1 MSGPD
6 CGDVVAGRYR
16 LLKLLG
22 EGGIS
27 KVYLAADLKLSG
39 KRWAVKITAAGETAG
54 VDAEEEAHLLT
65 ALNHHRLPTIID
77 FVTDPLTGCDYLVM
91 DYVDGRHLDQ
101 YVSDL
106 KQRLTV
112 ERLAVIGMQ
121 ICEGLSYLHGLD
133 PPIIHRDL
141 KPSNLMV
148 DASGDIRFIDF
159 GISRRYSFHRDE
171 DTVKLGTVGF
181 AAPEQYGGS
190 QSDGRSD
197 LYSLGAVLLYLATE
211 GRYSFWCEKAE
222 QLLGRRG
229 LSSLN
234 PVLSRLLAQEKEERY
249 ESADQT
255 YFALRGI
262 LQSCS
267 QQPSAGSGREHRG
280 SVAASAHRP
289 LTIAIMNGFPGAGS
303 THTSILLAH
312 ILAKLRFETA
322 VIETD
327 SKASAFRKLAA
338 AAIEEGLI
346 DEQAEAARA
355 FCLEGVEYLSSPSRA
370 ERLELLTSDRACII
384 FDQGA
389 SRSKEDLEEFAR
401 ADLAIWVEGAG
412 VWRRA
417 EAEFYEIC
425 PATGRRGLI
434 CVIPF
439 ASETTVKRMR
449 RLKSPVPVYALP
461 AEDNPFQ
468 PGAAAIEAACQL
480 LKLIFPT
487 IGEPV
492 KRFGSF
498 ARLRQ
503 RWKGRM

>member
-1 MSGPD
+1 MTAPD

-27 KVYLAADLKLSG
+27 KVFLAADLKLSG
-39 KRWAVKITAAGETAG
+39 KRWAIKVTAGGEAAG

-77 FVTDPLTGCDYLVM
+77 FVADPLLGCDFLVM

-101 YVSDL
+101 YASDL
-106 KQRLTV
+106 KQRLTA

-159 GISRRYSFHRDE
+159 GISRRYSIHRDE
-171 DTVKLGTVGF
+171 DTVKLGTIGF

-190 QSDGRSD
+190 QSDARSD

-211 GRYSFWCEKAE
+211 GQHSFWCEKAE
-222 QLLGRRG
+222 QLIGRRG

-234 PVLSRLLAQEKEERY
+234 PVLSKLLAQEKEERY

-255 YFALRGI
+255 YFALRSI
-262 LQSCS
+262 LQNSS
-267 QQPSAGSGREHRG
+267 QQPSSGSGRGHRS
-280 SVAASAHRP
+280 SVAASMHRP
-289 LTIAIMNGFPGAGS
+289 LTIAVMSAFPGAGS

-312 ILAKLRFETA
+312 TLAQLGFETA

-327 SKASAFRKLAA
+327 SKASDFRKLAA

-346 DEQAEAARA
+346 DEQAESARA
-355 FCLEGVEYLSSPSRA
+355 FSLEGVEYLSSPSRA
-370 ERLELLTSDRACII
+370 ERLELLTSDRACIV
-384 FDQGA
+384 FDQGE
-389 SRSKEDLEEFAR
+389 SRSKEELEEFAR
-401 ADLAIWVEGAG
+401 ADLAIWIEGAG

-417 EAEFYEIC
+417 EAEFHEIC
-425 PATGRRGLI
+425 PAAGRRGLV

-439 ASETTVKRMR
+439 ASERTVKRMR
-449 RLKSPVPVYALP
+449 RLKSPVSVYALP

-468 PGAAAIEAACQL
+468 PGVEAIEAACEL
-480 LKLIFPT
+480 LKLIFPM

-492 KRFGSF
+492 KRSGSF

>member
-1 MSGPD
+1 MRGPE

-16 LLKLLG
+16 LLRLLG

-39 KRWAVKITAAGETAG
+39 KRWAVKITTGGEAAG

-65 ALNHHRLPTIID
+65 ALHHHRLPTIID
-77 FVTDPLTGCDYLVM
+77 FVTDPLLDCDYLVM

-148 DASGDIRFIDF
+148 NATGDIRFIDF
-159 GISRRYSFHRDE
+159 GISRRYSHHREE
-171 DTVKLGTVGF
+171 DTVKLGTIGF

-190 QSDGRSD
+190 QSDARTD
-197 LYSLGAVLLYLATE
+197 LYSLGAVLLYLATT
-211 GRYSFWCEKAE
+211 GQYSYWCDKAE
-222 QLLGRRG
+222 QLIGRQG
-229 LSSLN
+229 LASLT

-249 ESADQT
+249 DSADQVN
-255 YFALRGI
+255 FALRSL
-262 LQSCS
+262 LQNQS
-267 QQPSAGSGREHRG
+267 QPSALSKGRALRSGHV
-280 SVAASAHRP
+280 SNTNRP
-289 LTIAIMNGFPGAGS
+289 LSIAVMSSFPGAGS

-312 ILAKLRFETA
+312 TLAKFGFETA
-322 VIETD
+322 LIEAD
-327 SKASAFRKLAA
+327 CKAMAFRKLGSVASEA
-338 AAIEEGLI
+338 GLI
-346 DEQAEAARA
+346 DEQEEAARS
-355 FCLEGVEYLSSPSRA
+355 FYLEKVEYIIAPSRA
-370 ERLELLTSDRACII
+370 ERLELLTSDKECIV
-384 FDQGA
+384 FDQGV
-389 SRSKEDLEEFAR
+389 SRSKEDAEEFAR
-401 ADLAIWVEGAG
+401 ADLAIWIEGAG
-412 VWRRA
+412 IWRN
-417 EAEFYEIC
+417 EETEFREIS
-425 PATGRRGLI
+425 PGTGRRGLV

-439 ASETTVKRMR
+439 ASENTVKRMR
-449 RLKSPVPVYALP
+449 RLKSPLSVYALP

-468 PGAAAIEAACQL
+468 PGETAVEAACQL

-487 IGEPV
+487 IGESA
-492 KRFGSF
+492 KRSGGF

-503 RWKGRM
+503 HWKGRM

>member
-1 MSGPD
+1 MSDPD

-39 KRWAVKITAAGETAG
+39 KRWAVKITAGGEAAG
-54 VDAEEEAHLLT
+54 VSAEEEAHLLT

-77 FVTDPLTGCDYLVM
+77 FVTDPLSDCDYLVM

-101 YVSDL
+101 YASDL

-112 ERLAVIGMQ
+112 ERLSVIGMQ

-133 PPIIHRDL
+133 PPVIHRDL

-159 GISRRYSFHRDE
+159 GISRRYSFHQDE

-190 QSDGRSD
+190 QSDARSD

-211 GRYSFWCEKAE
+211 GQFSFWCEEAE
-222 QLLGRRG
+222 RLIGKRG

-234 PVLSRLLAQEKEERY
+234 PVLSKLLAQEKEERY

-255 YFALRGI
+255 YFALRSI
-262 LQSCS
+262 LQNYS
-267 QQPSAGSGREHRG
+267 QRPTAGSERAPRS
-280 SVAASAHRP
+280 SVAASSHRP
-289 LTIAIMNGFPGAGS
+289 LTIAIRSGFSGAGS

-312 ILAKLRFETA
+312 TLAKLGFETA

-338 AAIEEGLI
+338 AASEAGWI

-355 FCLEGVEYLSSPSRA
+355 FCLEGVEYISLPSRA
-370 ERLELLTSDRACII
+370 ERLELLTSDRACIV

-389 SRSKEDLEEFAR
+389 ARSQEELEEFAR
-401 ADLAIWVEGAG
+401 ADLAIWIEGAG
-412 VWRRA
+412 VWRRS
-417 EAEFYEIC
+417 EAEFHEIT
-425 PATGRRGLI
+425 PATGRRGLV

-439 ASETTVKRMR
+439 ASETTIKRMR

-468 PGAAAIEAACQL
+468 PGAAAIAAAGQL

-487 IGEPV
+487 IGEPA
-492 KRFGSF
+492 KRSGSF